1 MNARLAFTRI
11 TLLLVVLGMAGLAGL
26 GYVLQRS
33 DLKTLQDLSKENIMW
48 SSAQLEI
55 ELHRFLGALGR
66 MAASD
71 PDITPDDIIDRFDI
85 LWSRTSLFESGDVA
99 ERLNRYDSETRTV
112 EALFQTLQDHEDRVL
127 DLQDGDVATVAALM
141 SAFRPFTQD
150 LRALSIRVIGGEE
163 MRGAAS
169 RAFSNIVSASS
180 KRRRPS
186 RILPLL
192 L

>member
-66 MAASD
+66 MAFTAAC
-71 PDITPDDIIDRFDI
+71 
-85 LWSRTSLFESGDVA
+85 SRTGFSGAGASKISSSRSLYSWATWWLEICSGV
-99 ERLNRYDSETRTV
+99 
-112 EALFQTLQDHEDRVL
+112 
-127 DLQDGDVATVAALM
+127 
-141 SAFRPFTQD
+141 
-150 LRALSIRVIGGEE
+150 
-163 MRGAAS
+163 
-169 RAFSNIVSASS
+169 VSS
-180 KRRRPS
+180 
-186 RILPLL
+186 
-192 L
+192 